1 MHKHQI
7 KKREKGE
14 ASLFAMRSIKTQSKI
29 LTLAE
34 LATKACD
41 FRANGLVVVQAHGT
55 FDLLHLGHVR
65 HLEAARALGDVL
77 VVTVTADRFVNKG
90 PGRPAFTETLR
101 AEMLAALHFVSY
113 VAISEAP
120 DGISAIDA
128 IRPNVYAKG
137 SDYQNPDGDVTGKIN
152 LERNAVE
159 GRGGTVQFTDEIS
172 FSSTELINRHFN
184 LFEPHVRNHLSELR
198 DDGGLGVILRSIE
211 AIKDYRVVLVGDAI
225 IDEYQYVIPMGK
237 PPKEH
242 IIATRYQDKEVF
254 AEGVFAAANHV
265 ASFCREVHVITCLGD
280 DHGYDDLIR
289 RSLKPNVILHA
300 LFRPNSPTPLKRRF
314 VDPASI
320 RKLFEVY
327 HMNDEPLTIDL
338 ERQLQA
344 RIKEICPGADVVI
357 STDFGHGLI
366 GPRIVDDLISTSR
379 FLAVNTQS
387 NSANMGYNL
396 ITRYP
401 RADYICIDG
410 PEARLALS
418 DRISAAGDIV
428 YHLAERLPHCSRLI
442 VTQGRHGC
450 ITFER
455 DQLAVHTI
463 PAVARK
469 IVDTVGA
476 GDAFLAITSP
486 LVAAGTPMNLVGFV
500 GNVVGALKVEIVGH
514 RRAVDKVALIK
525 DLTGLLK

>member
-1 MHKHQI
+1 VDKDHARPNEEVRLAFM
-7 KKREKGE
+7 
-14 ASLFAMRSIKTQSKI
+14 SLIKTQSKI
-29 LTLAE
+29 LTLSE
-34 LATKACD
+34 LAAKARE
-41 FRANGLVVVQAHGT
+41 FRAGGLVVVQAHGT

-77 VVTVTADRFVNKG
+77 VVTLTADHFVNKG
-90 PGRPAFTETLR
+90 PGRPAFTESLR
-101 AEMLAALHFVSY
+101 AEMLAALHFVTY
-113 VAISEAP
+113 VAISEAS
-120 DGISAIDA
+120 DAIRAIDA
-128 IRPNVYAKG
+128 IRPDVYAKG
-137 SDYQNPDGDVTGKIN
+137 SDYQNPDGDITGKIT
-152 LERNAVE
+152 LERKAVE
-159 GRGGTVQFTDEIS
+159 ACGGTIRFTDEIT
-172 FSSTELINRHFN
+172 FSSTHLINRHFN
-184 LFEPHVRNHLSELR
+184 VFEPHVRDHLSELR
-198 DDGGLGVILRSIE
+198 DDGGLGAILNSVETIS
-211 AIKDYRVVLVGDAI
+211 DYRVVLVGDAI

-254 AEGVFAAANHV
+254 AGGVFAAANHV

-300 LFRPNSPTPLKRRF
+300 LFRPNSPTTLKRRF

-338 ERQLQA
+338 ERQLQSL
-344 RIKEICPGADVVI
+344 IKEICPAADVVI

-366 GPRIVDDLISTSR
+366 GPQIVDDLISTSR

-401 RADYICIDG
+401 RADYVCIDG

-418 DRISAAGDIV
+418 DRVSAAGDIV
-428 YHLAERLPHCSRLI
+428 YHLAARLPHCSKLI

-450 ITFER
+450 MTFER

-476 GDAFLAITSP
+476 GDAFLAVTSP
-486 LVAAGTPMNLVGFV
+486 LVAAGMPMDLVGFV

-525 DLTGLLK
+525 DLNGLLK